1 MSLTMPDADDSGPA
15 PLYLRIKRLIAG
27 RVLSGAWPREQRIP
41 SENELVRD
49 LGVSRMTVHRALRE
63 LTEEGL
69 LVRLQG
75 VGTFVA
81 PAKPQSAL
89 LELRN
94 IADEIRGRGHEHTC
108 DLHALRA
115 EPATPDVAAAL
126 ELGDGEP
133 VFHSLCVHRENGVP
147 VQVEDRFVSPAAAPH
162 YLEQDFTRGTPNEYL
177 STIIPA
183 TDVEHVIEAI
193 APDASTLRLL
203 ELDGA
208 EPCLQVLRTTWAG
221 TLPVTQAR
229 LIHPG
234 TRYRLAGRFQTQ
246 NRAR

>member
-1 MSLTMPDADDSGPA
+1 MTLTMPDAAAGGPA

-94 IADEIRGRGHEHTC
+94 IADEIRGRGHEYAC

-115 EPATPDVAAAL
+115 EPADPDVAAAL
-126 ELGDGEP
+126 DLGDGEP
-133 VFHSLCVHRENGVP
+133 VFRSLCVHRENGVP

-177 STIIPA
+177 SATIPA

-193 APDASTLRLL
+193 APDADTIRLL
-203 ELDGA
+203 ELDGP

-221 TLPVTQAR
+221 TLPVTRAR